1 MIGGL
6 TKKVKKAHGGLI
18 EINKTTIIMKIFQ
31 TFVTIMGVVM
41 SIGYF
46 PQAYK
51 ILKSKSAVNISIPT
65 FVIFAIG
72 TLTWLIYGILIKDIT
87 IILGFVI
94 GVIGSW
100 SVLFLSI
107 IYKNK

>member
-1 MIGGL
+1 
-6 TKKVKKAHGGLI
+6 
-18 EINKTTIIMKIFQ
+18 MKIFQ
-31 TFVTIMGVVM
+31 IFVTIMGTVM

-51 ILKSKSAVNISIPT
+51 IFKSKSAENISIPT
-65 FVIFAIG
+65 FIIFSIG
-72 TLTWLIYGILIKDIT
+72 TLTWLIYGTLIHDIT

-100 SVLFLSI
+100 SILFLSI
-107 IYKNK
+107 LYRNKK